1 MRFKVPY
8 EYGDIYY
15 LKTDTEQL
23 PYEIVGFVF
32 RPGDQLIL
40 ELSHGGMMIEAFDFQ
55 ISKTKDPIAG
65 LGLNN
70 NGAIDDDAE

>member
-15 LKTDTEQL
+15 LKTDPEQL
-23 PYEIVGFVF
+23 PHEIVGFIF

-40 ELSHGGMMIEAFDFQ
+40 ELSHGGMQIEVFDFQ
-55 ISKTKDPIAG
+55 ISKTKDPIAE

-70 NGAIDDDAE
+70 TGSVSDDLD